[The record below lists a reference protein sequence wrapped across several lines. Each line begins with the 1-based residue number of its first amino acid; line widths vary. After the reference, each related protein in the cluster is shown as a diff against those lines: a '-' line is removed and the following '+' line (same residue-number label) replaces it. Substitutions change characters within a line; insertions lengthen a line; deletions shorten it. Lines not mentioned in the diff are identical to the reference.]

1 MRFHDCA
8 KYDIFMILLHSTW
21 SHANPLEP
29 IQALWHISIF
39 LVHTTKVLLAN
50 FFFSHCQSEI
60 NDFFHDFLRS
70 GWNRKNR
77 MKILENLD
85 LENGD
90 SKKNLFFLAWS
101 HSAFSFSFFLV
112 FKGAWKS
119 RTHALQVVLDQI
131 CGVFKA
137 FFWSHAF
144 SKKTK
149 PVLPDIWIQE
159 NNGFSYIPNGIAFH
173 LSFCVAFKFNAFRFC
188 FYWKAIC
195 EEL

>member
-1 MRFHDCA
+1 MIWKKIATNPFQ
-8 KYDIFMILLHSTW
+8 KISLSKVKIVTIFW
-21 SHANPLEP
+21 DPA
-29 IQALWHISIF
+29 
-39 LVHTTKVLLAN
+39 
-50 FFFSHCQSEI
+50 EI
-60 NDFFHDFLRS
+60 E
-70 GWNRKNR
+70 KNR
-77 MKILENLD
+77 IKILENLD

-112 FKGAWKS
+112 FK
-119 RTHALQVVLDQI
+119 
-131 CGVFKA
+131 A

-149 PVLPDIWIQE
+149 PVLPDLWIQE
-159 NNGFSYIPNGIAFH
+159 NNGFSYVPNGITFH
-173 LSFCVAFKFNAFRFC
+173 LRFCVAFKFNAFRFC

>member
-1 MRFHDCA
+1 MIWKKIATNPFQ
-8 KYDIFMILLHSTW
+8 KISLSKVKIVTIFW
-21 SHANPLEP
+21 DPA
-29 IQALWHISIF
+29 
-39 LVHTTKVLLAN
+39 
-50 FFFSHCQSEI
+50 EI
-60 NDFFHDFLRS
+60 E
-70 GWNRKNR
+70 KNR
-77 MKILENLD
+77 IKILENLD

-119 RTHALQVVLDQI
+119 RTHALQVFLDQLF
-131 CGVFKA
+131 GVFKA

-149 PVLPDIWIQE
+149 PVLPDLWIQE
-159 NNGFSYIPNGIAFH
+159 NNGFSYVPNGITFH
-173 LSFCVAFKFNAFRFC
+173 LRFCVAFKFNAFRFC